1 MPLALLKYG
10 IQRKYK
16 GNRYFPVARRSAVIV
31 RHDIEEVL
39 CYYLLGD
46 NSTVLYLWTCL
57 VNANKEFDGQILALP
72 TSENLGHKS

>member
-16 GNRYFPVARRSAVIV
+16 GNRYYPVARTSAVIV

-46 NSTVLYLWTCL
+46 NSTVLYLGTCL
-57 VNANKEFDGQILALP
+57 VNAIKEFDGQILNLP
-72 TSENLGHKS
+72 ASDNPGHKS